1 MTADVMI
8 VGAGPAGSSIAMRL
22 ARAGIDVAL
31 LERSRFPR
39 TKVCGEYLSPGALA
53 ALRDLGCAE
62 VVLSGAHRLRRV
74 SLAAF
79 GAGPAL
85 LALPGEG
92 ALSLS
97 RATLDEALRDAA
109 QACGARAVHGA
120 FLHAAEEDDGVAIAF
135 RDADGSDQTCRARV
149 LIGADGAWS
158 TVAARCGLAG
168 GQRRGGRWAVGGHV
182 RGIDSGSSDTLE
194 MCLGAGGYFARNPL
208 GGDVANAMLVMPS
221 PIAGD
226 DAADAIVNELSAGRL
241 RFEGAKLEKRVAIG
255 PLRYEPSRLATER
268 VMLSGDA
275 AGLLDPFV
283 GQGVAIALE
292 SSIASAEAA
301 LALLAGGRVRQA
313 ARSLARAR
321 RELVLPRRIV
331 AFAVDT
337 VMRTPIMR
345 ARAARSVRRDPSVA
359 ETLLAAVAGAAPA
372 ARALSP
378 ALLVKLLS

>member
-8 VGAGPAGSSIAMRL
+8 VGAGPAGSSIAVRL
-22 ARAGIDVAL
+22 ARAGVDVAL

-53 ALRDLGCAE
+53 ALHDLGCADA
-62 VVLSGAHRLRRV
+62 VLSGAHRLRRV

-79 GAGPAL
+79 GAGPVL
-85 LALPGEG
+85 LTLPGEG
-92 ALSLS
+92 ARSLA

-109 QACGARAVHGA
+109 QACGARALRGA
-120 FLHAAEEDDGVAIAF
+120 FLNAEDEGDAVAIAY
-135 RDADGSDQTCRARV
+135 RDADGADRMCRARV

-158 TVAARCGLAG
+158 TVAARCGLARD
-168 GQRRGGRWAVGGHV
+168 QRRGGRWAVGGHL
-182 RGIDSGSSDTLE
+182 RGVESGASDTLE
-194 MCLGAGGYFARNPL
+194 MCLGAGGYYARNPL

-221 PIAGD
+221 PIASD
-226 DAADAIVNELSAGRL
+226 DAADALVDDLSAGRM
-241 RFEGAKLEKRVAIG
+241 RFDGAKLEKRVAIG
-255 PLRYEPSRLATER
+255 PLRYEPSRLASGR

-292 SSIASAEAA
+292 SSVACADAA
-301 LALLAGGRVRQA
+301 LALLAGGRIRQA
-313 ARSLARAR
+313 ARALTHAR
-321 RELVLPRRIV
+321 RDLVLPRRIV

-345 ARAARSVRRDPSVA
+345 ARAARSVRRNPEVA
-359 ETLLAAVAGAAPA
+359 ETVLAAVAGAAPA
-372 ARALSP
+372 ARAFSP
-378 ALLVKLLS
+378 SMLVKLLS

>member
-8 VGAGPAGSSIAMRL
+8 VGAGPAGSSIAVRL
-22 ARAGIDVAL
+22 ARAGVDVAL

-53 ALRDLGCAE
+53 ALRDLGCADA
-62 VVLSGAHRLRRV
+62 VLAGAHRLRRV

-79 GAGPAL
+79 GAGPVL
-85 LALPGEG
+85 LTLPGEG
-92 ALSLS
+92 AMSLS
-97 RATLDEALRDAA
+97 RATLDDRLREAA
-109 QACGARAVHGA
+109 QASGARTVHGA
-120 FLHAAEEDDGVAIAF
+120 FLHAAELDDSVGIAY
-135 RDADGSDQTCRARV
+135 RDADGTDRTCHARV

-168 GQRRGGRWAVGGHV
+168 GQRRGGRWAVGGHL
-182 RGIDSGSSDTLE
+182 RDDECGSSDTLE
-194 MCLGAGGYFARNPL
+194 MCLGAGGYYARNPL

-226 DAADAIVNELSAGRL
+226 DAADSIVEELSAGRM
-241 RFEGAKLEKRVAIG
+241 RFDGAKLEKRVAIG
-255 PLRYEPSRLATER
+255 PLRYEPSRLVAGR

-292 SSIASAEAA
+292 SSAASADAA
-301 LALLAGGRVRQA
+301 LALLAGGRERRA

-321 RELVLPRRIV
+321 RDVVLPRRIL

-345 ARAARSVRRDPSVA
+345 ARAARSVRRDPAVA
-359 ETLLAAVAGAAPA
+359 ETVLAAVAGAAPA

-378 ALLVKLLS
+378 SLLVKLLS